1 MGYFW
6 LWISCF
12 DFGYF
17 CYDDLILVVM
27 SNSRRLK
34 MKRGRILYRSYCR
47 SCASWRAP
55 RGAVRPSYY
64 ECVASGWLRVGW
76 IRSEKNLADLF
87 TKVLGVHPRNIL
99 ISRMLNRWLGK
110 GTKEEKA

>member
-17 CYDDLILVVM
+17 CYDDLVLVVM

-34 MKRGRILYRSYCR
+34 MKRGKILYRSYCR
-47 SCASWRAP
+47 SCASRRAP

-64 ECVASGWLRVGW
+64 ECDRCFVRSSSSGGICFVRRLVSDRCYFEW
-76 IRSEKNLADLF
+76 
-87 TKVLGVHPRNIL
+87 
-99 ISRMLNRWLGK
+99 
-110 GTKEEKA
+110 

>member
-17 CYDDLILVVM
+17 CYDDLVLVVM

-47 SCASWRAP
+47 SCASRRAP
-55 RGAVRPSYY
+55 RGAVRPSYFEY
-64 ECVASGWLRVGW
+64 DRCFVNRLILEEFFFVRRL
-76 IRSEKNLADLF
+76 
-87 TKVLGVHPRNIL
+87 VLDRCYFE
-99 ISRMLNRWLGK
+99 W
-110 GTKEEKA
+110 